1 MMINKVKLKLVVD
14 PVLWNKPAW
23 DGMGWPPKILLPYD
37 YNKYIY
43 IYIYPIKLNLYS
55 HNYSAYEQFLVQNHV
70 YIPSSFQWEHF
81 NIHTHSNS
89 IFLVTKEWG

>member
-1 MMINKVKLKLVVD
+1 MMIHKVKLKLVVD

-23 DGMGWPPKILLPYD
+23 DGMGWDDHPKYYYLMTTI
-37 YNKYIY
+37 N